1 MLKIKNMEYTD
12 LKNGNIVVMT
22 NEYVESRIIIVDR
35 VEQSITGVYKLYTYA
50 ELDIECNDLFLEKYE
65 PGFAYDVKYCSFRP
79 AEEEEK
85 IKLYHALGKEFT
97 EEYDTDWYE
106 HFTDSSYYDIQ
117 DFLFDVFCIKVE
129 EYDNDLIYPYFVD
142 DIQRYIWCKCCD
154 AVGMP
159 DGFNEEPE
167 EKMVSLEQV
176 KKWLKDNMY
185 ECDRDEKWVNTYFHT
200 MEEMFNDFEKT
211 MGE

>member
-1 MLKIKNMEYTD
+1 MEYKD
-12 LKNGNIVVMT
+12 LKNGDIVAMT
-22 NEYVESRIIIVDR
+22 DNYNDTRIVIVDK
-35 VEQSITGVYKLYTYA
+35 VEQSMTGIDKLYTYA
-50 ELDIECNDLFLEKYE
+50 ELDIECGDIFLEKYE
-65 PGFAYDVKYCSFRP
+65 PGYAYDVKYCSFRP

-117 DFLFDVFCIKVE
+117 DFLIDVFCIKM
-129 EYDNDLIYPYFVD
+129 NDDYSYPDFVD
-142 DIQRYIWCKCCD
+142 DIQRYIWCKCCE

-167 EKMVSLEQV
+167 EKKIRINDVCNVLCEMLYISEYDDKPTVTSSFRTIEDFLEEFS
-176 KKWLKDNMY
+176 KRIYKL
-185 ECDRDEKWVNTYFHT
+185 
-200 MEEMFNDFEKT
+200 
-211 MGE
+211 

>member
-1 MLKIKNMEYTD
+1 MEYTD

-97 EEYDTDWYE
+97 EEYDNDWYE
-106 HFTDSSYYDIQ
+106 HFTDSSYYDIM
-117 DFLFDVFCIKVE
+117 DFLVDAFCIKM
-129 EYDNDLIYPYFVD
+129 NDDYGYPDFLD
-142 DIQRYIWCKCCD
+142 DIQRYIWCKCCK
-154 AVGMP
+154 AVGMS
-159 DGFNEEPE
+159 DGFTEEPKE
-167 EKMVSLEQV
+167 QMVSLEKV
-176 KKWLKDNMY
+176 KEWLKENMY
-185 ECDRDEKWVNTYFHT
+185 ECDSDEKWVNTYFHT

-211 MGE
+211 IGE